1 MKTTKNLAVAFALF
15 VSVISFAQKKSMTIG
30 NAKMD
35 ATKNIIQNLEA
46 SKEFSSIG
54 KVFVAGDL
62 KELLSDQNEEFTIL
76 APTNT
81 AFTNSSKEN
90 LAKLLL
96 PVNKTIAK
104 QVGAHHIIRGKWN
117 DSDFVKLVRAK
128 GIPEIKTASGE
139 KLIISY
145 EKEALYFTDKNGN
158 KAKLILSNQN
168 QSNGIIHGIDNVFSP
183 TK

>member
-1 MKTTKNLAVAFALF
+1 M
-15 VSVISFAQKKSMTIG
+15 
-30 NAKMD
+30 
-35 ATKNIIQNLEA
+35 
-46 SKEFSSIG
+46 
-54 KVFVAGDL
+54 
-62 KELLSDQNEEFTIL
+62 
-76 APTNT
+76 
-81 AFTNSSKEN
+81 
-90 LAKLLL
+90 